1 MLNHKETIDTFEEL
15 IKYLKSAL
23 KNLYSKRK
31 RIEKW
36 LKEYKSEATI
46 EEIETCYK
54 MILEKVLS
62 WYELYKETNNLLSIK
77 ISDFS
82 KVLKEMSYIQSETLG
97 NDDIYSEII
106 LWLIGDIGITMKEKI
121 KKGEKYVW

>member
-1 MLNHKETIDTFEEL
+1 MLNHKETIATFEEL
-15 IKYLKSAL
+15 IKYLKLAL
-23 KNLYSKRK
+23 KNLCSKRK

-36 LKEYKSEATI
+36 LIDDKSEATI

-62 WYELYKETNNLLSIK
+62 LYELYKKTNNLLSIK
-77 ISDFS
+77 VSEISNVIVES
-82 KVLKEMSYIQSETLG
+82 AYIQGETLM
-97 NDDIYSEII
+97 NDDIHSEII
-106 LWLIGDIGITMKEKI
+106 DWLIGDIGITMKEKI

>member
-15 IKYLKSAL
+15 IKYLKLAL
-23 KNLYSKRK
+23 KNLCSKRK

-36 LKEYKSEATI
+36 LIDDKSEATI
-46 EEIETCYK
+46 EEIDTCYK

-62 WYELYKETNNLLSIK
+62 WYELYKKTNNLLSIK
-77 ISDFS
+77 VSEISNVIAES
-82 KVLKEMSYIQSETLG
+82 AYIQGETLM
-97 NDDIYSEII
+97 NDDIHYEII
-106 LWLIGDIGITMKEKI
+106 DWLIGDIGITMKEKI

>member
-15 IKYLKSAL
+15 IKYLKLAL
-23 KNLYSKRK
+23 KNLCSKR
-31 RIEKW
+31 EKIKNW
-36 LKEYKSEATI
+36 LKEYKSEITI
-46 EEIETCYK
+46 EEIEIGYK

-62 WYELYKETNNLLSIK
+62 WYELYKQTNNLLSIK
-77 ISDFS
+77 LSDFS
-82 KVLKEMSYIQSETLG
+82 TLLGEMSYIQSETLA
-97 NDDIYSEII
+97 NDDVHSEII

>member
-15 IKYLKSAL
+15 IKYLKLAL
-23 KNLYSKRK
+23 KNLCSKRK

-36 LKEYKSEATI
+36 LIDDKSEATI

-54 MILEKVLS
+54 MILGKVLS
-62 WYELYKETNNLLSIK
+62 WYELYKKTNNFLSIK
-77 ISDFS
+77 VSKISNVIAES
-82 KVLKEMSYIQSETLG
+82 AYIQGETLM
-97 NDDIYSEII
+97 NDDIHSEII
-106 LWLIGDIGITMKEKI
+106 DWLIGDIGITMKEKI

>member
-15 IKYLKSAL
+15 IKYLKLAL
-23 KNLYSKRK
+23 KNLCSKRK

-36 LKEYKSEATI
+36 LIDDKSEATI

-54 MILEKVLS
+54 MILKKVLS
-62 WYELYKETNNLLSIK
+62 LYELYKKTNNLLSIK
-77 ISDFS
+77 VSEISNVIVES
-82 KVLKEMSYIQSETLG
+82 AYIQGETLM
-97 NDDIYSEII
+97 NDDIHSEII
-106 LWLIGDIGITMKEKI
+106 DWLIGDIGITMKEKI

>member
-1 MLNHKETIDTFEEL
+1 MLNHKETIGTFEEL

-36 LKEYKSEATI
+36 LIDDKSEATI

-62 WYELYKETNNLLSIK
+62 WYELYKQTNNLLSIK
-77 ISDFS
+77 VSEISNVIAES
-82 KVLKEMSYIQSETLG
+82 VYIQGETLM
-97 NDDIYSEII
+97 NDDIHSEII
-106 LWLIGDIGITMKEKI
+106 DWLIGDIGITMKEKI

>member
-15 IKYLKSAL
+15 IKYLKLAL
-23 KNLYSKRK
+23 KNLCSKRK

-36 LKEYKSEATI
+36 LIDDKSEATI

-62 WYELYKETNNLLSIK
+62 LYELYKKTNNLLSIK
-77 ISDFS
+77 VSEISNVIVES
-82 KVLKEMSYIQSETLG
+82 AYIQGETLM
-97 NDDIYSEII
+97 NDDIHSEII
-106 LWLIGDIGITMKEKI
+106 DWLIGDIGITMKEKI
-121 KKGEKYVW
+121 KRGEKYE

>member
-15 IKYLKSAL
+15 IKYLKLAL
-23 KNLYSKRK
+23 KNLCSKRK

-36 LKEYKSEATI
+36 LKDDKSEITI
-46 EEIETCYK
+46 QEIETGYK

-62 WYELYKETNNLLSIK
+62 WYELYKQTNNLLSIK
-77 ISDFS
+77 VSEVSTVIAESA
-82 KVLKEMSYIQSETLG
+82 YIEGETLM
-97 NDDIYSEII
+97 NDDIHSETID
-106 LWLIGDIGITMKEKI
+106 WLICDIGITMKEKI

>member
-15 IKYLKSAL
+15 IKYLKLAL
-23 KNLYSKRK
+23 KNLCSKRK

-36 LKEYKSEATI
+36 LIDDKSEATI

-62 WYELYKETNNLLSIK
+62 LYELYKKTNNLLSIK
-77 ISDFS
+77 VSEISNVIVES
-82 KVLKEMSYIQSETLG
+82 AYIQGETLM
-97 NDDIYSEII
+97 NDDIHSEII
-106 LWLIGDIGITMKEKI
+106 EWLIGDIGITMKEKI

>member
-15 IKYLKSAL
+15 IKYLKLAL
-23 KNLYSKRK
+23 KNLCSKRK

-36 LKEYKSEATI
+36 LIDDKSEATI

-54 MILEKVLS
+54 IILEKVLS

-77 ISDFS
+77 VSEISNVIAES
-82 KVLKEMSYIQSETLG
+82 AYIQWETLG
-97 NDDIYSEII
+97 NDDVHSEII
-106 LWLIGDIGITMKEKI
+106 DWLIGDIGITMKEKI

>member
-15 IKYLKSAL
+15 IKYLKLAL
-23 KNLYSKRK
+23 KNLCSKRK

-36 LKEYKSEATI
+36 LIDDKSEATI

-62 WYELYKETNNLLSIK
+62 LYELYKKTNNLLSIK
-77 ISDFS
+77 VSEISNVIVES
-82 KVLKEMSYIQSETLG
+82 AYIQGETLM
-97 NDDIYSEII
+97 NDDIHSEII
-106 LWLIGDIGITMKEKI
+106 DWLIGDIGITMKEKI

>member
-15 IKYLKSAL
+15 IKYLKLAL
-23 KNLYSKRK
+23 KNLCSKRK

-36 LKEYKSEATI
+36 LIDDKSEATI

-62 WYELYKETNNLLSIK
+62 LYELYKKTNNLLSIK
-77 ISDFS
+77 VSEISNVIAES
-82 KVLKEMSYIQSETLG
+82 AYIQGETLM
-97 NDDIYSEII
+97 NDDIHSEII
-106 LWLIGDIGITMKEKI
+106 DWLIGDIGITMKEKI

>member
-1 MLNHKETIDTFEEL
+1 MLNHKETIGTFEEL

-36 LKEYKSEATI
+36 LIDDKSEATI

-77 ISDFS
+77 VSEISNVIAES
-82 KVLKEMSYIQSETLG
+82 VYIQGETLM
-97 NDDIYSEII
+97 NDDIHSEII
-106 LWLIGDIGITMKEKI
+106 DWLIGDIGITMKEKI

>member
-15 IKYLKSAL
+15 IKYLKLAL
-23 KNLYSKRK
+23 KNLCSKRK

-36 LKEYKSEATI
+36 LIDDKSEATI

-62 WYELYKETNNLLSIK
+62 LYELYKKTNNLLSIK
-77 ISDFS
+77 VSEISNVIVES
-82 KVLKEMSYIQSETLG
+82 AYIQGETLM
-97 NDDIYSEII
+97 NDDIHSEII
-106 LWLIGDIGITMKEKI
+106 DWLIGDIVITMKEKI

>member
-1 MLNHKETIDTFEEL
+1 MLNNKETIDTFEEL
-15 IKYLKSAL
+15 IKYLKLAL
-23 KNLYSKRK
+23 KNLCSKRK

-36 LKEYKSEATI
+36 LIDDKSEATI

-62 WYELYKETNNLLSIK
+62 LYELYKKTNNLLSIK
-77 ISDFS
+77 VSEISNVIVES
-82 KVLKEMSYIQSETLG
+82 AYIQGETLM
-97 NDDIYSEII
+97 NDDIHSEII
-106 LWLIGDIGITMKEKI
+106 DWLIGDIGITMKEKI